1 MKNEIE
7 NIYKNFLTYFK
18 DKRKTLFLCFSIF
31 FIIVFLFLSFF
42 VMSFSP
48 HSFDLSVSQEIQE
61 DQNLILDILMKA
73 FSWLGT
79 FYVAAI
85 MVFAFALVFFIFKYF
100 KEGFFILSCILS
112 GGVSYVLK
120 MLIDRPRPTVDFV
133 RIVEETH
140 YQSFPSGHVLFYT
153 VFFGSLMIVAV
164 YSKILKVS
172 LKILIALLCFA
183 MVIIGAISRIYL
195 GAHWFTDVVGGFIV
209 GVLFVMITG
218 SIYIRS
224 KNTTK
229 KIAVKNF

>member
-1 MKNEIE
+1 MN
-7 NIYKNFLTYFK
+7 
-18 DKRKTLFLCFSIF
+18 
-31 FIIVFLFLSFF
+31 
-42 VMSFSP
+42 FSP
-48 HSFDLSVSQEIQE
+48 ESFDLLVSQEIQE
-61 DQNLILDILMKA
+61 DQNVILDTLMKA

-79 FYVAAI
+79 VYVAVI
-85 MVFAFALVFFIFKYF
+85 MVFVFALVFFIFKYL

-153 VFFGSLMIVAV
+153 VFFGSLMIIAL
-164 YSKILKVS
+164 YSKILKNS
-172 LKILIALLCFA
+172 FKILIALVCLS
-183 MVIIGAISRIYL
+183 MIVLGAVSRIYL
-195 GAHWFTDVVGGFIV
+195 GAHWFTDVIGGFIV

-224 KNTTK
+224 KNK
-229 KIAVKNF
+229 A